1 MTREPAIR
9 QIAALPYRKS
19 GPALD
24 APFEVMLIT
33 SRGTGRWVLPKGNLS
48 RSLSDHAAA
57 EREANEEAGVVGAIC
72 PVPIGN
78 YTYRKQLSSGASLL
92 TKVAVF
98 PLAVTGLLD
107 DWKEADQR
115 TRQWFNLAQ
124 AASLVDEEDL
134 RHLIQSFSTTSASE
148 SSPYAA
154 TGGAKTVLK
163 EGFKMFQ
170 WFQSLLPRQADF
182 FEKFEAHAQLLAAGS
197 DALARLLQ
205 GENMA
210 DHIREI
216 REREDEADA
225 ITRDVLQTVRRTF
238 LTPFD
243 RGAIT
248 SLITAMDDAIDQM
261 KKTASAIDLYD
272 VREFEPEMRDMAAII
287 VDASRLL
294 GEALPLLRSIN
305 ANAHRLHELTERLV
319 RMEDK
324 ADAIHDRGLK
334 RLYQEVGPTNP
345 VLFLI
350 RRELYSHLEKVV
362 DRFEDVA
369 NEIDGLVID
378 HA

>member
-1 MTREPAIR
+1 
-9 QIAALPYRKS
+9 
-19 GPALD
+19 
-24 APFEVMLIT
+24 MLIT

-115 TRQWFNLAQ
+115 TRQWFNLSQ
-124 AASLVDEEDL
+124 AADLVDEEDL
-134 RHLIQSFSTTSASE
+134 RHLIHSFSTTSAPGP
-148 SSPYAA
+148 SPSAA
-154 TGGAKTVLK
+154 PGGAKTVLK

-182 FEKFEAHAQLLAAGS
+182 FEKFEAHARLLAAGS

-216 REREDEADA
+216 AEREDEADA

-261 KKTASAIDLYD
+261 KKTASTISLYD
-272 VREFEPEMRDMAAII
+272 VRDFEPEMRDMAAII

-294 GEALPLLRSIN
+294 GEALPLLRSIH
-305 ANAHRLHELTERLV
+305 ASAPRLHELTERLV

-324 ADAIHDRGLK
+324 ADTIHDRGLK
-334 RLYQEVGPTNP
+334 RLYQELGQTNP

>member
-1 MTREPAIR
+1 
-9 QIAALPYRKS
+9 LPYRKS

-33 SRGTGRWVLPKGNLS
+33 SRGTGRWVIPKGNTS
-48 RSLSDHAAA
+48 RNLSDHAAA
-57 EREANEEAGVVGAIC
+57 EREATEEAGVVGAIC
-72 PVPIGN
+72 PVPIGT
-78 YTYRKQLSSGASLL
+78 YSYRKVLSSGASRL
-92 TKVAVF
+92 TQVAVF
-98 PLAVTGLLD
+98 PLAVTSTLD
-107 DWKEADQR
+107 DWKEAGQR

-124 AASLVDEEDL
+124 AAALVDEDEL
-134 RHLIQSFSTTSASE
+134 RDMLYAFGPISVTEPSYSA
-148 SSPYAA
+148 AK
-154 TGGAKTVLK
+154 GGPKIVLK
-163 EGFKMFQ
+163 EGFKMFH

-182 FEKFEAHAQLLAAGS
+182 FEKFEAHAQLLTAGS

-216 REREDEADA
+216 NEREDEADA

-248 SLITAMDDAIDQM
+248 SLITSMDDAIDQM
-261 KKTASAIDLYD
+261 RKTGGAIDLYD

-294 GEALPLLRSIN
+294 AEALPLLRSIN
-305 ANAHRLHELTERLV
+305 ANATRLHELTERLV
-319 RMEDK
+319 RMEDQ
-324 ADAIHDRGLK
+324 ADTIHDKGLK
-334 RLYQEVGPTNP
+334 RLYQELGNTNP

-350 RRELYSHLEKVV
+350 RREIYSHLEKVV

>member
-1 MTREPAIR
+1 
-9 QIAALPYRKS
+9 
-19 GPALD
+19 
-24 APFEVMLIT
+24 MLIT
-33 SRGTGRWVLPKGNLS
+33 SRGTGRWVLPKGNRS

-57 EREANEEAGVVGAIC
+57 EREAHEEAGVVGAIC
-72 PVPIGN
+72 PVPIGS
-78 YTYRKQLSSGASLL
+78 YTYRKQLNSGASLM
-92 TKVAVF
+92 TDVAVF

-107 DWKEADQR
+107 DWKEAGER
-115 TRQWFNLAQ
+115 TRQWFNLSQ
-124 AASLVDEEDL
+124 AASLVDEAELRDL
-134 RHLIQSFSTTSASE
+134 LTTFSKTADAGGST
-148 SSPYAA
+148 PAA
-154 TGGAKTVLK
+154 TGGKPFSK
-163 EGFKMFQ
+163 EGFKMFH
-170 WFQSLLPRQADF
+170 WFQSLLPRQTDF
-182 FEKFEAHAQLLAAGS
+182 FEKFEAHARLLTAGS

-205 GENMA
+205 GDNRA

-216 REREDEADA
+216 AEREDEADA

-261 KKTASAIDLYD
+261 KKTASTIDLYD
-272 VREFEPEMRDMAAII
+272 VSDFDQEMRDMAAII

-294 GEALPLLRSIN
+294 GEALPLLRSIH
-305 ANAHRLHELTERLV
+305 ANATRLHELTERLV

-324 ADAIHDRGLK
+324 ADKIHDQGLK
-334 RLYQEVGPTNP
+334 RLFQQEGSSNP
-345 VLFLI
+345 VIFLI

-362 DRFEDVA
+362 DKFEDVA